1 LSKPTKPS
9 RSAGATRATAAAVPP
24 ERILT
29 LALLSIV
36 VVACLN
42 YGAMGIV
49 TVSLPHQVTALGG
62 SSLAVGIV
70 AGSLFVSAVVCR
82 PAVGRLAAHVSRKYL
97 VIGGASIDAVCFSLY
112 GHAPN
117 LPTMIALRLVNGIAE
132 AMFYTG
138 SATLVTDLAPATR
151 RAEAISY
158 YSVSVYL
165 GTGVGPSIG
174 VWMAN
179 GTNLAGAFELA
190 GGFAAVAAVLA
201 TRLPSPP
208 MPPAVAGQKLP
219 WISRRAVVPGTVLA
233 FGTAG
238 VIAFSAYVP
247 LYGDQLGMSTVQ
259 WVFLL
264 YSMVIVAVRLLG
276 RIHRLGPKRVA
287 IMATSAIVV
296 GLSVIAAIP
305 HPIGLYLGAAI
316 FASGIA
322 IQFPALMGLALRD
335 APDHER
341 ASVVGTYTAFMDLSQ
356 GVSGFIMGVAASLA
370 GYRASFLTGAV
381 IAVCGLSL
389 LLLSP
394 RTERARAPLP
404 AVEPSTGGLA

>member
-1 LSKPTKPS
+1 M
-9 RSAGATRATAAAVPP
+9 AGDPGQRV
-24 ERILT
+24 LT
-29 LALLSIV
+29 LGLLSIV

-62 SSLAVGIV
+62 GSLAVGMV
-70 AGSLFVSAVVCR
+70 AGTLFVSAVVCR

-97 VIGGASIDAVCFSLY
+97 VIGGATIDAACFTLY
-112 GHAPN
+112 GHAPD
-117 LPTMIALRLVNGIAE
+117 LASMAVLRLFNGVAE

-138 SATLVTDLAPATR
+138 SATLVTDLAPPSR

-165 GTGVGPSIG
+165 GTGIGPSIG
-174 VWMAN
+174 VWMEH
-179 GTNLAGAFELA
+179 GTDLAGAFALA
-190 GGFAAVAAVLA
+190 GGFAAVAALLA

-208 MPPAVAGQKLP
+208 MPPPIAGEKLA

-247 LYGDQLGMSTVQ
+247 LYGDQLNMATVQ

-276 RIHRLGPKRVA
+276 RIHRLGPMRVA
-287 IMATSAIVV
+287 MLATSAIVV
-296 GLSVIAAIP
+296 GLSVIAAVP
-305 HPIGLYLGAAI
+305 RPIGLYLGAAI

-356 GVSGFIMGVAASLA
+356 GVSGFVMGGAAALA

-381 IAVCGLSL
+381 IAICGLSL
-389 LLLSP
+389 LLYSQ
-394 RTERARAPLP
+394 RTQVARARLP